1 MTALVGIWFIFSPGA
16 VSCPKSQ
23 NGKKMVHEL
32 VETDNE
38 RTADICLHET
48 VRITLPE
55 NATTGYRWVVE
66 RYDGTFLNELATE
79 SHYPKT
85 AVVGSGGNVVF
96 IFQGKKSGRGEI
108 LLKQWRSWEGDAS
121 VIARFRVLVNVLP

>member
-1 MTALVGIWFIFSPGA
+1 MAALVGIWFICSPGA
-16 VSCPKSQ
+16 ASCPKNQ

-38 RTADICLHET
+38 RGADIRLHET

-66 RYDGTFLNELATE
+66 RYDRALLNELAAE
-79 SHYPKT
+79 SHYPT
-85 AVVGSGGNVVF
+85 AAVVGSGGNVVF

-108 LLKQWRSWEGDAS
+108 LLKQWHSWEGDAS